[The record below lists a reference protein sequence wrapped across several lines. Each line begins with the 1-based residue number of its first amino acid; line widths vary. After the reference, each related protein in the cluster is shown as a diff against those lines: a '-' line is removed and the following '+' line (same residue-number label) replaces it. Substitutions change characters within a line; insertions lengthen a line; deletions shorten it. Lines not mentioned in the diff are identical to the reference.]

1 MIGLRDHLNL
11 PPFILMAPLAQ
22 VMANGSP
29 AIKKNAAAVAMDVG
43 DPCTIAEGALLD
55 EDLPLRLQATFDRF
69 ALPCID
75 LLHFSPQ
82 SLLRS

>member
-55 EDLPLRLQATFDRF
+55 EDLPLRLQAAF
-69 ALPCID
+69 
-75 LLHFSPQ
+75 
-82 SLLRS
+82 

>member
-1 MIGLRDHLNL
+1 
-11 PPFILMAPLAQ
+11 MAPLAQ

-55 EDLPLRLQATFDRF
+55 EDLPLRLQAT
-69 ALPCID
+69 L
-75 LLHFSPQ
+75 
-82 SLLRS
+82 